1 MQNQIIENL
10 TLTANILGSVA
21 RIFWFVIPIAGAI
34 WYLIYVLRIRRQVE
48 IKQKEIFS
56 VKEEIDG
63 MLETV
68 HQQRKGYIN
77 QSQLEAITERDRV
90 PLRARLE
97 TLIMERQY
105 LLDKISI
112 LNLIKK

>member
-1 MQNQIIENL
+1 MQNQLLDNITII
-10 TLTANILGSVA
+10 ANILGQVA
-21 RIFWFVIPIAGAI
+21 KIFWFTIPIIGAI
-34 WYLIYVLRIRRQVE
+34 FYFFYALSIR
-48 IKQKEIFS
+48 KQIEKKQGEIFNT
-56 VKEEIDG
+56 KKEIDG

-68 HQQRKGYIN
+68 HKQRNGYIN
-77 QSQLEAITERDRV
+77 QSQLEAITEKNRV